1 MFPLIVRTGQGVIAV
16 VKYIIFQTTETVHL
30 HTDTT
35 VVILVAVPRRFTI
48 RSLSRTDRYSPVV
61 APAQHLPQSFF
72 ARPAELVAPEL
83 IDCLLVKRQANGE
96 LLWGVIVETEAY
108 SQEEPASAMR
118 SFNLHPCGSP
128 VDIN

>member
-1 MFPLIVRTGQGVIAV
+1 MFPLIVRAGHDWEIAV
-16 VKYIIFQTTETVHL
+16 AKYIIFQTTETVHL

-72 ARPAELVAPEL
+72 ASPAEQVAPER
-83 IDCLLVKRQANGE
+83 IGCLMVKNLSVGE
-96 LLWGVIVETEAY
+96 
-108 SQEEPASAMR
+108 MR
-118 SFNLHPCGSP
+118 YEF
-128 VDIN
+128 